1 MSFLSISC
9 GNYFTLA
16 ITLYPFFWYKL
27 NVINFFTLTHFPS
40 RFINIAILALL
51 LSLNTSVFAAFNFVS
66 NNVSL
71 GSGSVVTFNSEDI
84 NSIVDVFLI
93 TPDSLKLP
101 IDSFTLDGTSV
112 TNTFS
117 IKPLFLSRE
126 GSYYL
131 IAIDSKSNNLI
142 ASDSF
147 SVSKDGFSLS
157 SLFIGGDENLV
168 AQAVEQDP
176 EDEIIAGIENP
187 RFEFI
192 DFPESISTF
201 EEITFTLNALDVDKN
216 LDTSYAGEIAFEVLE
231 DQNASVPTNFVFT
244 EDNAGSHQFNTS
256 ITFTQTGEQILRV
269 FDINDE
275 TLEAAIKIQVNELQ
289 VQEED
294 LSSINLTSPIA
305 GVSNN
310 NRVNFSGTTD
320 VGVEVR
326 ILESDSLFDTTS
338 SNENGEFSFT
348 TSPLADG
355 DYKFKVQTDNAESEV
370 INITIDSL
378 SANLTD
384 SSVTPEAPVAGE
396 QFDLALTFDSE
407 VNSASVII
415 NGVQTNLSASDNSKK
430 RFGASIAAPLLPD
443 EYTVSVVI
451 VDMLGTSNSFQLD
464 STLNVVSPPSD
475 SIVTDGLDDVDQFV
489 IPDFSSRNVFGNPPT
504 APSSLGGE
512 VSDKRV
518 DLNWQASSDDLGIAF
533 YTIKYGKSSSALDL
547 SVETATDQTNW
558 FIPNLDADST
568 YFFQVFAIDLDGNQ
582 SLDGSNI
589 ISLDV
594 GRPESTSYY
603 GQADPGTDIILDE
616 DDLDIGGPDLD
627 GLTTSDTG
635 PSNILV
641 GLFSFLTG
649 GYFVNRRNKG

>member
-1 MSFLSISC
+1 LSFLSISC
-9 GNYFTLA
+9 ANFFYLT

-40 RFINIAILALL
+40 RFINFAILATL
-51 LSLNTSVFAAFNFVS
+51 LSLNTTVFAGFNFITS
-66 NNVSL
+66 NVSQ
-71 GSGSVVTFNSEDI
+71 GSESVVTFEASDLNT
-84 NSIVDVFLI
+84 IVDVFII

-101 IDSFTLDGTSV
+101 IDSFVLDGESV
-112 TNTFS
+112 TQSFT
-117 IKPLFLSRE
+117 IKPLFLSNT

-131 IAIDSKSNNLI
+131 IAIDSNSNNLI

-147 SVSKDGFSLS
+147 SVTKKGFSLS
-157 SLFIGGDENLV
+157 NFFVGGDENLL
-168 AQAVEQDP
+168 AQANDE
-176 EDEIIAGIENP
+176 EENEIIAGIENP

-192 DFPESISTF
+192 DFPESVSTF
-201 EEITFTLNALDVDKN
+201 EEITFTLNAINIDGE
-216 LDTSYAGEIAFEVLE
+216 LDTNYLGEIAFEVLD
-231 DQNASVPTNFVFT
+231 DQNATVPTNFEFT

-256 ITFTQTGEQILRV
+256 IQFTQTGEQILRV

-275 TLEAAIKIQVNELQ
+275 TLEAAVKVQVEQIQ
-289 VQEED
+289 VQEQE
-294 LSSINLTSPIA
+294 LSEINLTSPLA
-305 GVSNN
+305 GISNN
-310 NRVNFSGTTD
+310 NRVNFTGTTD

-378 SANLTD
+378 SASLVDFAFNPE
-384 SSVTPEAPVAGE
+384 SVVAGN
-396 QFDLALTFDSE
+396 QFDLSLTFDSE

-415 NGVQTNLSASDNSKK
+415 NGVQTNLSATDNSKK
-430 RFGASIAAPLLPD
+430 RFAASIVSPLLPD
-443 EYTVSVVI
+443 EYNVSVVI
-451 VDMLGTSNSFQLD
+451 VDTLGTSNSFQLE
-464 STLNVVSPPSD
+464 SPLNVVAPPSD

-489 IPDFSSRNVFGNPPT
+489 IPDFSSRDVFGNPPT
-504 APSSLGGE
+504 APSNLNGT

-518 DLNWQASSDDLGIAF
+518 DLNWDSSTDDLGIAF
-533 YTIKYGKSSSALDL
+533 YTIKYGKSQNDLGL
-547 SVETATDQTNW
+547 SVETATDQTTW
-558 FIPNLDADST
+558 FIPNLDVNSR
-568 YFFQVFAIDLDGNQ
+568 YFFKVFAIDLDGNQ
-582 SLDGSNI
+582 SVEGSNV
-589 ISLDV
+589 ISLDI

-603 GQADPGTDIILDE
+603 GQVDPGTDVILDDE
-616 DDLDIGGPDLD
+616 DLVIGGPDLD